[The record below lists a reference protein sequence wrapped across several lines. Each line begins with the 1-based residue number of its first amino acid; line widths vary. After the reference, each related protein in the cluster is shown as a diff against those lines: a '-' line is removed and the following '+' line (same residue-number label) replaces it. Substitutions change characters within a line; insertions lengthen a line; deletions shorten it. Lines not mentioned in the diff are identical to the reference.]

1 MSEHDT
7 SVNQAKTELLRFLAE
22 GRRRW
27 RARAVV
33 RGAVLGLAVA
43 AASALVLLAL
53 GGVGLV
59 PTDGRPLLRWVP
71 LIALVAT
78 PAAAVAVAML
88 RAPTNATLALRAEE
102 VIPELEHIPTVLLE
116 LSADHPYAPALT
128 AHVATVLARETPGR
142 LVGPAL
148 GRGPAVAAVLMV
160 VTALGVFAQMG
171 GPGAVWASWSVEPSA
186 SRLAAAPDAETP
198 PAPAAADPLADLS
211 VRVIPPAYTG
221 LPPSDQP
228 ADGVI
233 SAMAGSRLEL
243 RGPAGSGAPGLHVA
257 LVRGEQ
263 SSSVP
268 VGAVE
273 DEGWSAGWR
282 LAMGDRGLVV
292 SAGTDGDRRERVI
305 PLAPTPDP
313 APVVELLE
321 PTRDYVLATGTGE
334 VAFRAR
340 ARDPHGIH
348 DFRLTWVHTR
358 GSGESFDFREGEA
371 TWSTSE
377 RTPDGVE
384 GRLVLRLDDLELG
397 PGEVLHLRAVATD
410 ANTVTGPGTG
420 VSATRQIRVIREG
433 DEMSV
438 DALVGLPL
446 ELEQEPVLSQRMIL
460 LMTEELIASAAALG
474 EAAFRREAGEIAGHQ
489 ERLRND
495 VAEQIYSRATGAM
508 ETIDTHLGHD
518 IEMPH
523 IEEEPPPAPSGS
535 RYGVASIFD
544 PSVEEEPA
552 HEDPAGHPP
561 ELHVDDPD
569 PAGTQVGARAIGGA
583 GRLEGGAGT
592 IDELGHAHDS
602 NPVLSVNRPLLAIH
616 DAMWQAERELR
627 VIDPTASVPHQ
638 QDALARLQAMRE
650 NTRVFPRGR
659 VTVPPVDVGAAR
671 GTGEVDDADPVA
683 RSAGQER
690 PTAAMWIARVETLL
704 RDLDAGAEVPEVD
717 ALRGRL
723 NALAIALLGDPAVA
737 PEVVGAVAR
746 AAGRAGAAESAVER
760 PEARARAIE
769 RTGTPTA
776 PFTAAVR
783 SDLLAALDLLAPGA
797 GHRRSAEPGGWPSL
811 PSSALAAGPA
821 GPDDATRPASQ
832 SAPAAAPDPFVF
844 ATLRYESGN
853 WDSAPLVP
861 QNLIHSLALYTDL
874 PVEPEGVV
882 VDLSSPEIFHY
893 PVLYLTGHLPVRF
906 SAEEARNLERYVKR
920 GGFVFMDDHNHD
932 VDGAFHRTATAEL
945 ERIFGAGA
953 LEPLPSDHEIYRSF
967 FHFEDGPPTT
977 SHELSGWGDGLIHP
991 ELFGVMV
998 DGRIGVLYSN
1008 KDYSSEWSYHA
1019 VNKRF
1024 LGQDNTRFGVN
1035 VLLYALTR

>member
-7 SVNQAKTELLRFLAE
+7 SVNRAKTELLRFLAE

-43 AASALVLLAL
+43 AASALVLFALA
-53 GGVGLV
+53 GMGLV
-59 PTDGRPLLRWVP
+59 PTDGRPLLRWIP
-71 LIALVAT
+71 LIALVGL
-78 PAAAVAVAML
+78 PAAAVAVAIL
-88 RAPTNATLALRAEE
+88 RAPADATLALRAEE

-116 LSADHPYAPALT
+116 LPTDHPYAPALT
-128 AHVATVLARETPGR
+128 ARAATVLERETPGR
-142 LVGPAL
+142 LVGPPF
-148 GRGPAVAAVLMV
+148 GRGAAIAAVLTV
-160 VTALGVFAQMG
+160 AIAVAVLARMG
-171 GPGAVWASWSVEPSA
+171 GPGAAWAAWSAEPA
-186 SRLAAAPDAETP
+186 PARLATAPDAEAP
-198 PAPAAADPLADLS
+198 PAPIAADPLANLS

-221 LPPSDQP
+221 LPPSDHP

-243 RGPAGSGAPGLHVA
+243 SGPAGRDAAGLGVA

-263 SSSVP
+263 QPSSVP
-268 VGAVE
+268 VDAAEG
-273 DEGWSAGWR
+273 DGWSASWR

-292 SAGTDGDRRERVI
+292 SAGADADKRERVI

-313 APVVELLE
+313 APIVELLE
-321 PTRDYVLATGTGE
+321 PTRDFVLATGTGE
-334 VAFRAR
+334 IAFRAR
-340 ARDPHGIH
+340 ARDPYGIH

-377 RTPDGVE
+377 RTADGVE

-460 LMTEELIASAAALG
+460 LMTEELIARAPSLG
-474 EAAFRREAGEIAGHQ
+474 EADFRREAGEIAGHQ

-508 ETIDTHLGHD
+508 EGIDTHLGHE
-518 IEMPH
+518 IEVPH

-544 PSVEEEPA
+544 PSVEEEPP
-552 HEDPAGHPP
+552 HEDPADHPP
-561 ELHVDDPD
+561 ELHADDPD

-627 VIDPTASVPHQ
+627 VIDPAASVPHQ

-659 VTVPPVDVGAAR
+659 VTVPPVDVAAAR

-683 RSAGQER
+683 RSAGKER
-690 PTAAMWIARVETLL
+690 PTAAVWIARVETLL
-704 RDLDAGAEVPEVD
+704 RELDVPPEDPEAET
-717 ALRGRL
+717 LRDRL
-723 NALAIALLGDPAVA
+723 NTLAIELLGDPTVA
-737 PEVVGAVAR
+737 PEVVGALAR
-746 AAGRAGAAESAVER
+746 AADR
-760 PEARARAIE
+760 
-769 RTGTPTA
+769 RTVPDVAPGGPTA
-776 PFTAAVR
+776 AIR
-783 SDLLAALDLLAPGA
+783 SDLLTALDLLAPGA
-797 GHRRSAEPGGWPSL
+797 SHRRSSPSGGWPSL
-811 PSSALAAGPA
+811 PASALAAGPA
-821 GPDDATRPASQ
+821 DPDDPAGPATRRTPATT
-832 SAPAAAPDPFVF
+832 PDPFVF

-882 VDLSSPEIFHY
+882 VDLSSLEIFNY

-906 SAEEARNLERYVKR
+906 SAEEARNLERYVHR

-953 LEPLPSDHEIYRSF
+953 LEPLPSDHEIYRAF
-967 FHFEDGPPTT
+967 FHFDDGPPTT

>member
-1 MSEHDT
+1 
-7 SVNQAKTELLRFLAE
+7 
-22 GRRRW
+22 
-27 RARAVV
+27 
-33 RGAVLGLAVA
+33 
-43 AASALVLLAL
+43 
-53 GGVGLV
+53 
-59 PTDGRPLLRWVP
+59 
-71 LIALVAT
+71 
-78 PAAAVAVAML
+78 
-88 RAPTNATLALRAEE
+88 
-102 VIPELEHIPTVLLE
+102 
-116 LSADHPYAPALT
+116 
-128 AHVATVLARETPGR
+128 
-142 LVGPAL
+142 
-148 GRGPAVAAVLMV
+148 
-160 VTALGVFAQMG
+160 
-171 GPGAVWASWSVEPSA
+171 
-186 SRLAAAPDAETP
+186 
-198 PAPAAADPLADLS
+198 
-211 VRVIPPAYTG
+211 
-221 LPPSDQP
+221 
-228 ADGVI
+228 
-233 SAMAGSRLEL
+233 
-243 RGPAGSGAPGLHVA
+243 
-257 LVRGEQ
+257 
-263 SSSVP
+263 
-268 VGAVE
+268 
-273 DEGWSAGWR
+273 
-282 LAMGDRGLVV
+282 
-292 SAGTDGDRRERVI
+292 
-305 PLAPTPDP
+305 
-313 APVVELLE
+313 
-321 PTRDYVLATGTGE
+321 
-334 VAFRAR
+334 
-340 ARDPHGIH
+340 RDPYGIH

-377 RTPDGVE
+377 RTADGVE

-410 ANTVTGPGTG
+410 GNTVTGPGTG

-460 LMTEELIASAAALG
+460 LMTEELIARAPALG
-474 EAAFRREAGEIAGHQ
+474 EADFRREAGELAGHQ

-508 ETIDTHLGHD
+508 ETMDTHLGHE

-523 IEEEPPPAPSGS
+523 IEEEHPPAPSGS
-535 RYGVASIFD
+535 RYGVASVFD
-544 PSVEEEPA
+544 PSVEEEPQRD
-552 HEDPAGHPP
+552 DPAGHPP
-561 ELHVDDPD
+561 DLHADDPD

-583 GRLEGGAGT
+583 GRLEGGFGT
-592 IDELGHAHDS
+592 LDELGHAHDS

-627 VIDPTASVPHQ
+627 VIDPAGSVPHQ

-659 VTVPPVDVGAAR
+659 VTVPPVDVAAAR

-690 PTAAMWIARVETLL
+690 TTAAVWIARVETLL
-704 RDLDAGAEVPEVD
+704 RDLDVGVEDREVE
-717 ALRGRL
+717 ALRDRL
-723 NALAIALLGDPAVA
+723 NALAIALLGDPAVP
-737 PEVVGAVAR
+737 PEVVGAVAWAADR
-746 AAGRAGAAESAVER
+746 AAAPDPA
-760 PEARARAIE
+760 PD
-769 RTGTPTA
+769 PTA
-776 PFTAAVR
+776 AIR
-783 SDLLAALDLLAPGA
+783 SDLLAALDLLAPGS
-797 GHRRSAEPGGWPSL
+797 GHRRSAELGGWPSL
-811 PSSALAAGPA
+811 PAGALAADPA
-821 GPDDATRPASQ
+821 DPDDPARPAAPP
-832 SAPAAAPDPFVF
+832 APATTPVPFVF

-882 VDLSSPEIFHY
+882 VDLSAPDIFKY

-906 SAEEARNLERYVKR
+906 SAAEARNLERYVER

-953 LEPLPSDHEIYRSF
+953 LEPLPSDHEIYRAF